1 LSIESYLLFY
11 ILTFMKIGI
20 DIDDVI
26 VDFCLP
32 FAKFHNANYGT
43 NWSKENLNTY
53 RLEDLT
59 GDTWDQMQEKMDLF
73 VKEADFFNKKVDPA
87 IVESIKTLA
96 MVHEIYIITG
106 RPDHYR
112 DGTIKW
118 AQNNL
123 NGLYREI
130 FFVYGEAEKVDK
142 WQFCV
147 NNGIEVII
155 EDLPEFA
162 TKCNEAGITVL
173 LFDHP
178 WNQGVKGQNLKRVK
192 SWPEIVRILSIKR
205 AGVDANDAPTP
216 QI

>member
-1 LSIESYLLFY
+1 MSIESYPIFY

-26 VDFCLP
+26 VDFCFP
-32 FAKFHNANYGT
+32 FAKFHNEKYGT
-43 NWSKENLNTY
+43 KWSKENLNTY

-59 GDTWDQMQEKMDLF
+59 GDTWDEMQDKMDLF
-73 VKEADFFNKKVDPA
+73 VEEADFFNKKVDPV

-96 MVHEIYIITG
+96 KKHEIYIITG

-118 AQNNL
+118 AQENL
-123 NGLYREI
+123 NGLYKEI
-130 FFVYGEAEKVDK
+130 FFVYGKVEKVDK

-147 NNGIEVII
+147 NHGIEVII

-162 TKCNEAGITVL
+162 VKCNEAGITVL

-178 WNQGVKGQNLKRVK
+178 WNQTVKGKNIIRVK
-192 SWPEIVRILSIKR
+192 NWSEIIKSL
-205 AGVDANDAPTP
+205 NDNA
-216 QI
+216 

>member
-1 LSIESYLLFY
+1 MSIESYPLFY

-32 FAKFHNANYGT
+32 FAKFHNDKYGT

-59 GDTWDQMQEKMDLF
+59 GDTWDEMQRKMDLF
-73 VKEADFFNKKVDPA
+73 VEEADFFNKKVDSE

-96 MVHEIYIITG
+96 KEHEIYIITG

-112 DGTIKW
+112 DDTIKW
-118 AQNNL
+118 AQENL
-123 NGLYREI
+123 NGLYKEI
-130 FFVYGEAEKVDK
+130 FFVYGEVEKVDK

-147 NNGIEVII
+147 NHGIEVII

-162 TKCNEAGITVL
+162 IKCNEAEISVL

-178 WNQGVKGQNLKRVK
+178 WNQGITGKNIKRVK
-192 SWPEIVRILSIKR
+192 SWPQIVESLNKN
-205 AGVDANDAPTP
+205 A
-216 QI
+216 